1 MSEAIIVR
9 AGNVTKGYV
18 DANLNLKVDKI
29 EGKGL
34 STNDYDNTAKEAVDS
49 LGTAS
54 KCNTGTS
61 EGNIPVIDSSGKLDT
76 SIIPKVAITDT
87 LHADSEDEMLKL
99 DAQKGDIC
107 IRTDESKTY
116 ILQKEPATE
125 ILNWVELATPTD
137 LVQSVNGKTGT
148 VVLNHE
154 DVGAVQANEEINGAT
169 KCKITYDSKGLVT
182 SGEDLTSQDIP
193 DISETYETKSNKSD
207 SFTASSSETYA
218 STKALVDGLN
228 TKAEFK
234 KFTATIGT
242 SWVQGENNEY
252 TQEITL
258 EGILEADTPTIDL
271 VLSDDISTARSQIEA
286 WSCVSRITTS
296 LGKIKIY
303 CYDSS
308 PTAEIPIQ
316 IICVR

>member
-9 AGNVTKGYV
+9 AGNVTKGYL
-18 DANLNLKVDKI
+18 DANLNLKVDKV

-61 EGNIPVIDSSGKLDT
+61 EGNVPIINSSGKLDT
-76 SIIPKVAITDT
+76 SIIPQVAITDT

-125 ILNWVELATPTD
+125 ISNWVELATPTD
-137 LVQSVNGKTGT
+137 LVQSVNGKTGN

-154 DVGAVQANEEINGAT
+154 DVGAVQANTAITGAT

-182 SGEDLTSQDIP
+182 SGEDLKASDIP
-193 DISETYETKSNKSD
+193 DI
-207 SFTASSSETYA
+207 SETYA

-234 KFTATIGT
+234 KFTTTIGT
-242 SWVQGENNEY
+242 SWAQGENNEY

-271 VLSDDISTARSQIEA
+271 VLSDDTSTARSQIEA

>member
-9 AGNVTKGYV
+9 AGNVTKGYL
-18 DANLNLKVDKI
+18 DANLNLKVDKV

-61 EGNIPVIDSSGKLDT
+61 EGNVPIINSSGKLDT
-76 SIIPKVAITDT
+76 SIIPQVAITDT

-125 ILNWVELATPTD
+125 ISNWVELATPTD

-148 VVLNHE
+148 VILNHE
-154 DVGAVQANEEINGAT
+154 DVGAVQANTAITGAT

-182 SGEDLTSQDIP
+182 SGEDLKASDIP
-193 DISETYETKSNKSD
+193 DI
-207 SFTASSSETYA
+207 SETYA

-234 KFTATIGT
+234 KFTTTIGT
-242 SWVQGENNEY
+242 SWAQGENNEY

-271 VLSDDISTARSQIEA
+271 VLSDDTSTARSQIEA